1 MIPLIDKYEAYQLLH
16 EDWEKIAVDLEIVQT
31 EGFEA
36 TRKVDPNMVIKKKN
50 GKDEEVQDGWAGHV
64 IPFES
69 VQETLLIEETKELK
83 LKEKRLSELPA
94 LYEEMAESLSEEEKE
109 EDYFNDGS
117 FVAKEVNKKLKELK
131 KDALEESIVLAE
143 KLSKVEMLMQEE
155 KKLKSE
161 IKKETVALQN
171 KTKETIESL
180 SDSQV
185 KMLLEKKWI
194 DSLIDNLN
202 KLPEN
207 VINTLVGDIKALQK
221 KYEITFFDVEREIR
235 ETEQKLA
242 LMIDEL
248 VGDEFDM
255 KGLGEFKKLL
265 TGE

>member
-1 MIPLIDKYEAYQLLH
+1 M
-16 EDWEKIAVDLEIVQT
+16 DLEIVQT

-94 LYEEMAESLSEEEKE
+94 LYEEIAESLSEEEKE

-131 KDALEESIVLAE
+131 KDTLEESIFLAE

>member
-1 MIPLIDKYEAYQLLH
+1 M
-16 EDWEKIAVDLEIVQT
+16 
-31 EGFEA
+31 
-36 TRKVDPNMVIKKKN
+36 
-50 GKDEEVQDGWAGHV
+50 
-64 IPFES
+64 
-69 VQETLLIEETKELK
+69 
-83 LKEKRLSELPA
+83 
-94 LYEEMAESLSEEEKE
+94 SEEEKE

-143 KLSKVEMLMQEE
+143 KLSKVETLMQEE

-221 KYEITFFDVEREIR
+221 KYEITFLDVEREIR